1 MNYKRINI
9 LIRIIL
15 LQKCPQKT
23 CRSNGSREMLW
34 KKLNLRGCFPILQEM
49 YNIRLVKG
57 NAFLAIEIGMTITLL
72 VEIASMATS
81 LAFIGQITRALKK
94 ELYFG
99 VPTG

>member
-1 MNYKRINI
+1 
-9 LIRIIL
+9 
-15 LQKCPQKT
+15 
-23 CRSNGSREMLW
+23 
-34 KKLNLRGCFPILQEM
+34 M